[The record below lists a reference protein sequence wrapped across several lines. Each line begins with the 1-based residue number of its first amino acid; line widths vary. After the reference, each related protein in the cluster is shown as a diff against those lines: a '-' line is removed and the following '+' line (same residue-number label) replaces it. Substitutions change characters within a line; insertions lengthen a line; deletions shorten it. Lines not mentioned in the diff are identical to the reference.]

1 MVYAMSDLHGCYDQ
15 YMRMLE
21 QIHFSKEDTLYILGD
36 IVDRGPGGIL
46 LLQEMMGKKN
56 IIPIRGNHDF
66 MAYSLLSRLSLRAE
80 FYTETLKESYHLWF
94 ADGGGTTY
102 RGFTALGK
110 DERKKVLGFLGMF
123 LIYDELEVNGRKFF
137 LSHTVPEKE
146 KMLDFDSC
154 QMDDFMVGEPDYDEQ
169 YFDDCYVVTGHTPTA
184 LIDSNFVGKIYQ
196 KNHHIAIDCGAVFGE
211 NLGCICLDTLEEFYV
226 K

>member
-80 FYTETLKESYHLWF
+80 FYTETLKESYQLWF

-102 RGFTALGK
+102 RGFTALEK
-110 DERKKVLGFLGMF
+110 DERKKVLSFLGMF
-123 LIYDELEVNGRKFF
+123 LIYEEVEVNGRKFF

-169 YFDDCYVVTGHTPTA
+169 YFDDCYVVTGHTPTV
-184 LIDSNFVGKIYQ
+184 LIDPNFVGKIYQ